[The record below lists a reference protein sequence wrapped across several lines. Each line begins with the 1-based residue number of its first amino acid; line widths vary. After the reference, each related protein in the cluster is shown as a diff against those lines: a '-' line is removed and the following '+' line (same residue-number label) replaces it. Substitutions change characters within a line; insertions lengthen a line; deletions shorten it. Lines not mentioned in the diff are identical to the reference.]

1 MRVMLAAAL
10 AIALSLLAW
19 QLLTSSHA
27 GAASYTVVTDAQLY
41 SPGDSVYITGAGYL
55 ANTSYDVVVVRPN
68 GTIVNGSGTGAPGF
82 DTVVS
87 DSAGNISDVYIL
99 TKPSPAGVYIVEVFA
114 SSDTTHSVLLALTS
128 FYDDT
133 PYPLTISQTTS
144 GLTVTVSGTWK
155 WEGCISHSNSKKHVG
170 FAIVWGDGT
179 GVPNPYP
186 PPAVSRDGVYP
197 TGGPSGTWT
206 ACAPPGTGNWG
217 PLTHT
222 YASANSYQACVITY
236 DVHFKTPPPP
246 TTGEGSTNPWQNDDN
261 SYDGYDDEELA
272 KRQQCVPVNPAP
284 TATPTATAGPATS
297 TPNPAT
303 ATATATS
310 SGHCDQNSCTSTPAP
325 ATATPTP
332 TATNTPVPPTAT
344 FTAVPTATN
353 TPVPPTATFTAVP
366 TATNTPVPP
375 TATFTAVPT
384 ATNTPVPPT
393 ATFTA
398 VPTATNTPV
407 PPTATFTAVPTAT
420 NTPVP
425 PTATFT
431 AVPTATNTPVPP
443 TATFTAV
450 PTATNTPVPP
460 TATVTAVPT
469 ATNTPVPPTATFT
482 AVPTATN
489 TPVPPTATFT
499 AVPTAT
505 FTAVPTATFTAVPT
519 ATNTPVPPT
528 ATFTAVP
535 TATFTAVPT
544 ATFTAVP
551 TATFTAVPTAT
562 FTAVPTATFTAV
574 PTATFTA
581 VPTATFTAVP
591 TATFTAVPTATFTA
605 VPTATFTAVPTATF
619 TAVPAATFTAIPA
632 ATFTPTATATITPT
646 PGPTTVQW
654 LKSPASGQVF
664 LTDGTQTFQFD
675 EVLYNQTDPNGLGGF
690 SFDINFDPTIWQQP
704 SVDLSPAV
712 VLFASTGRLLSCN
725 ISLLLA
731 NVDHIVC
738 ASTGVLG
745 TGPVF
750 TGPKVMAHVT
760 LRPRDIVVG
769 QIRPNKENGIVTA
782 VKDTNVTVAN
792 TCGQPLND
800 GTIQPLPGQPEC
812 QGLPLTGVLPGG
824 LLPQSMTVVTLRRLE
839 GDVTKDCSVDI
850 ADIQLEASKYG
861 TAGGSLL
868 YNVFYDVN
876 SPLSNGDGQIDILD
890 VQFVYGRF
898 GSTCLSPVP
907 PQGPQ
912 ALP

>member
-1 MRVMLAAAL
+1 MALTRGQRHDFGLPSARPRAGRVRAVLAATL
-10 AIALSLLAW
+10 AIALSLFAW

-27 GAASYTVVTDAQLY
+27 GAASYTVVTDQTVY
-41 SPGDSVYITGAGYL
+41 GPGDIVTITGAGYQP
-55 ANTSYDVVVVRPN
+55 ATSYDVVVVRPD
-68 GTIVNGSGTGAPGF
+68 GSIVNGSGTGAPGF

-87 DSAGNISDVYIL
+87 DSAGNIIDSYKL
-99 TKPSPAGVYIVEVFA
+99 TIPAPTGVYTVNVYA
-114 SSDTTHSVLLALTS
+114 TSDTTHSYVLALTT

-133 PYPLTISQTTS
+133 PYPTS
-144 GLTVTVSGTWK
+144 ITQATAGLTVTVSGTWK
-155 WEGCISHSNSKKHVG
+155 WDGCVSHSNANKHIG

-179 GVPNPYP
+179 GIANPSP
-186 PPAVSRDGVYP
+186 PPYQSRDGVYP
-197 TGGPSGTWT
+197 TNGPVAGTWQQ
-206 ACAPPGTGNWG
+206 CQPPGTGTWG
-217 PLTHT
+217 PISHT
-222 YASANSYQACVITY
+222 YASGANVQVCVITY
-236 DVHFKTPPPP
+236 DVAFHAPNPPA
-246 TTGEGSTNPWQNDDN
+246 TSGEHSTDPWGNEDN
-261 SYDGYDDEELA
+261 SYDEYDSTPS
-272 KRQQCVPVNPAP
+272 KQQQCAPVN
-284 TATPTATAGPATS
+284 TATPTPTATS
-297 TPNPAT
+297 TGT
-303 ATATATS
+303 ATAIPTS
-310 SGHCDQNSCTSTPAP
+310 
-325 ATATPTP
+325 TATPTRTSTSTP

-344 FTAVPTATN
+344 STAVPTATN

-398 VPTATNTPV
+398 VPTAT
-407 PPTATFTAVPTAT
+407 
-420 NTPVP
+420 
-425 PTATFT
+425 
-431 AVPTATNTPVPP
+431 
-443 TATFTAV
+443 
-450 PTATNTPVPP
+450 
-460 TATVTAVPT
+460 
-469 ATNTPVPPTATFT
+469 
-482 AVPTATN
+482 
-489 TPVPPTATFT
+489 FT

-505 FTAVPTATFTAVPT
+505 FTAVPTATLTPSASPT
-519 ATNTPVPPT
+519 V
-528 ATFTAVP
+528 
-535 TATFTAVPT
+535 
-544 ATFTAVP
+544 
-551 TATFTAVPTAT
+551 
-562 FTAVPTATFTAV
+562 
-574 PTATFTA
+574 
-581 VPTATFTAVP
+581 
-591 TATFTAVPTATFTA
+591 
-605 VPTATFTAVPTATF
+605 
-619 TAVPAATFTAIPA
+619 
-632 ATFTPTATATITPT
+632 TPT
-646 PGPTTVQW
+646 PGPGVVQW
-654 LKSPASGQVF
+654 LKSPAAGQIF

-725 ISLLLA
+725 ISLLTA

-738 ASTGVLG
+738 ASTGTLG

-812 QGLPLTGVLPGG
+812 QGLLLTGVLPGG
-824 LLPQSMTVVTLRRLE
+824 LLPQSMTVVTIRRLE
-839 GDVTKDCSVDI
+839 GDVTKDCSVDV
-850 ADIQLEASKYG
+850 ADMQLEASKYG
-861 TAGGSLL
+861 TAGGSLV

-898 GSTCLSPVP
+898 GSTCLSPIP
-907 PQGPQ
+907 PQAPQ